1 MKSDTSMRAVLYDPT
16 TPDGLRLGEAPV
28 PRPGKHQAL
37 MQVHAFALNF
47 ADVAFLPRRF
57 KPGDVIGFEA
67 AGIVVEAAADDT
79 GPPPGARVTGFAG
92 AGGWAEQRV
101 VDVDDLAVVP
111 DAVDLA
117 AAAAIPVAGV
127 TALRAVRSLGSIVG
141 RRVLVTGA
149 SGGVGRMAVQLAA
162 RAGAHVIACVGS
174 AERGAGLL
182 DLGASDVVVSL
193 EKVEPVYGVL
203 ENVGGELLARAY
215 TLLEPNGCLQS
226 IGMASLQPTLLDFEA
241 ARLRGGGRIEAFNVF
256 THGGAF
262 GHDLDIL
269 LQTAAAG
276 GLSPEIGWRG
286 NWRQIAEAVDQ
297 FRGRRV
303 RGKAVLEIS

>member
-1 MKSDTSMRAVLYDPT
+1 
-16 TPDGLRLGEAPV
+16 
-28 PRPGKHQAL
+28 
-37 MQVHAFALNF
+37 
-47 ADVAFLPRRF
+47 
-57 KPGDVIGFEA
+57 
-67 AGIVVEAAADDT
+67 
-79 GPPPGARVTGFAG
+79 
-92 AGGWAEQRV
+92 
-101 VDVDDLAVVP
+101 
-111 DAVDLA
+111 
-117 AAAAIPVAGV
+117 
-127 TALRAVRSLGSIVG
+127 
-141 RRVLVTGA
+141 
-149 SGGVGRMAVQLAA
+149 VQLAA

-269 LQTAAAG
+269 LETAADSREVAARKTARQLPAAFQINHVG
-276 GLSPEIGWRG
+276 GRSRANHARLP
-286 NWRQIAEAVDQ
+286 VVC
-297 FRGRRV
+297 RRHKKCCFMQPV
-303 RGKAVLEIS
+303 ILF